1 MCVEELNQ
9 CGEDLFLSSLFAV
22 LSVAVKQLTKG
33 KLGVEEESWQ
43 AFIEGAWSRN
53 H

>member
-1 MCVEELNQ
+1 MCAEELNQ

-43 AFIEGAWSRN
+43 AFTEGAWSRN